1 MESRMQKIWSR
12 KDRRIAL
19 KVIDGHFATPNSHIS
34 HYFDMTTLRT
44 RASEARA
51 VAQLLAQKY
60 SMSTIVD
67 TIVCMDGMEVVGAY
81 LAEELTKA
89 GIMSINQHET
99 IYITSP
105 EFNSAGQIMFR
116 DNMKM
121 MLEHKNVLILMASAT
136 TGKTLQACME
146 SVVYYGGKV
155 AGISSIFSSINS
167 IAGIEVNSVFHKQ
180 DVPHYQSYKP
190 RECPL
195 CKERIK
201 IDALVN
207 GYGYSKI

>member
-1 MESRMQKIWSR
+1 MESRMIKIWSR
-12 KDRRIAL
+12 KDSRIAL
-19 KVIDGHFATPNSHIS
+19 KVIDGHFVTPNSHIS
-34 HYFDMTTLRT
+34 HYFDMTTLKT

-81 LAEELTKA
+81 LAEELASA
-89 GIMSINQHET
+89 GIRSMNLHET
-99 IYITSP
+99 IYVTSP

-116 DNMKM
+116 DNLKM
-121 MLEHKNVLILMASAT
+121 MLDKKNVLFLMASAT

-146 SVVYYGGKV
+146 SVQYYGGRLAGV
-155 AGISSIFSSINS
+155 ACIFSTIDR
-167 IAGIEVNSVFHKQ
+167 IADVEVNTVFQSSH
-180 DVPHYQSYKP
+180 VPHYHSYKP
-190 RECPL
+190 SECPM
-195 CKERIK
+195 CKERRK

-207 GYGYSKI
+207 GFGYSKI

>member
-19 KVIDGHFATPNSHIS
+19 KVIEGHFATPNSHIT
-34 HYFDMTTLRT
+34 HYFDMTTLKT

-51 VAQLLAQKY
+51 VAQLIAQKY

-116 DNMKM
+116 DNLKM

-146 SVVYYGGKV
+146 SIIYYGGKV
-155 AGISSIFSSINS
+155 AGVSSIFSSINS
-167 IAGIEVNSVFHKQ
+167 IAGIEVNSVFYKQ
-180 DVPHYQSYKP
+180 DVPHYHSYKP
-190 RECPL
+190 RECPM
-195 CKERIK
+195 CKERQK

-207 GYGYSKI
+207 GFGYSKI